1 MSTKP
6 STPPARKV
14 HHVPGGYVID
24 GPDDD
29 RGLSFSLG
37 CVFARDLIQ
46 AVARAE
52 LMLDA
57 LRGRLDDTLAP
68 TDATT
73 QAEDPIDAP

>member
-6 STPPARKV
+6 RKV

-29 RGLSFSLG
+29 RGLSISLG

-52 LMLDA
+52 RMLAA

-68 TDATT
+68 T
-73 QAEDPIDAP
+73 EDPTDAP